1 MGDATMMLAM
11 CMCAHASV
19 RRYTST
25 YMCAHARTHVSTHA
39 CTFAHMHTRTH
50 ALTHALTHTLMRD
63 AHMHTLTYKVSEA
76 LADDDDN
83 DARRIRAALLRDL
96 TLVVLA
102 MPEDEYATTI

>member
-1 MGDATMMLAM
+1 MR
-11 CMCAHASV
+11 AHASV

-50 ALTHALTHTLMRD
+50 ALTHALTRD